1 MNLCFVRKAV
11 QGRTTSSTSAA
22 TIRTGFSS
30 TCYQTSVN
38 EGPHPVCTSRLFLF
52 KLERL
57 QPNMLFTSP
66 VSPLTVGVG
75 LTFCRGPVADAPWF
89 VFIQTLYAKWLS
101 ERFLLSPR
109 CAGFLPCQRWP
120 QSFVL
125 NVRDAPKGTFSL
137 YLTQTEGPVSLWASV
152 CVCVCVQKPSVEKK
166 KKRGTVVSCMYDN
179 FFQERCISVLICGNL
194 IIPVCIF
201 LLILKKT
208 TFPCTKYSTEGR
220 GFNDDDDATIQ
231 EKTKSRSPP
240 SFLTK
245 GVRTLQVW
253 LS

>member
-1 MNLCFVRKAV
+1 MSVMHILFFLHESLFCTKGRSGQNDIFHLCSDDKDRFQFHLLSDLSKR
-11 QGRTTSSTSAA
+11 GSTSCLYL
-22 TIRTGFSS
+22 S
-30 TCYQTSVN
+30 
-38 EGPHPVCTSRLFLF
+38 PFLF

-137 YLTQTEGPVSLWASV
+137 YLTQTEGPVSPWASV

-201 LLILKKT
+201 LLILKKKQHFLVPNIQLKDADST
-208 TFPCTKYSTEGR
+208 TTMMQRFKKKQKA
-220 GFNDDDDATIQ
+220 DHLL
-231 EKTKSRSPP
+231 P
-240 SFLTK
+240 S
-245 GVRTLQVW
+245 
-253 LS
+253 

>member
-1 MNLCFVRKAV
+1 MSVMHILFFLHESLFCTKGHSGQNDIFHLCSDDKDRFQFHLLSDLSKR
-11 QGRTTSSTSAA
+11 GSTSCLYL
-22 TIRTGFSS
+22 S
-30 TCYQTSVN
+30 
-38 EGPHPVCTSRLFLF
+38 PFLF

-101 ERFLLSPR
+101 ERFLLSPH

-137 YLTQTEGPVSLWASV
+137 YLTQTEGPVSPWASV

-166 KKRGTVVSCMYDN
+166 KKEEPLFLVCTITFSRNVVY
-179 FFQERCISVLICGNL
+179 
-194 IIPVCIF
+194 
-201 LLILKKT
+201 
-208 TFPCTKYSTEGR
+208 PCL
-220 GFNDDDDATIQ
+220 FVAT
-231 EKTKSRSPP
+231 
-240 SFLTK
+240 
-245 GVRTLQVW
+245 
-253 LS
+253 

>member
-1 MNLCFVRKAV
+1 MSVMHILCFFYMNLCFVRKAV

-22 TIRTGFSS
+22 TIRTGLSS
-30 TCYQTSVN
+30 TCYQILSKRGSTSCLYLS
-38 EGPHPVCTSRLFLF
+38 PFLF

-75 LTFCRGPVADAPWF
+75 LTFCRGPVADTPWF

-109 CAGFLPCQRWP
+109 YAGFLPRQRWP

-137 YLTQTEGPVSLWASV
+137 
-152 CVCVCVQKPSVEKK
+152 
-166 KKRGTVVSCMYDN
+166 
-179 FFQERCISVLICGNL
+179 
-194 IIPVCIF
+194 
-201 LLILKKT
+201 
-208 TFPCTKYSTEGR
+208 
-220 GFNDDDDATIQ
+220 
-231 EKTKSRSPP
+231 
-240 SFLTK
+240 
-245 GVRTLQVW
+245 
-253 LS
+253 